1 MSDNNSFSGM
11 RLCGI
16 AEHLGAKL
24 TGDGDRHITGMATL
38 KKANAQQLSFLANP
52 KYARDMLTTQA
63 GAVIVSEAMSVKC
76 PVATL
81 VLADPYWGYARA
93 SRLFDRNPVKTQ
105 TGVHPSA
112 RVSDLAVIHPSA
124 SVGANAVI
132 ESGVHIGLRSVI
144 GAGCVVGDRV
154 RIGND
159 CLLYPH
165 VTLYHDVEIGDNVI
179 IQSGA
184 VIGSDGFGFA
194 PYQSRWEKIAQLGSV
209 RIGHRVEIGANT
221 TIDRGALDDTVI
233 GNDVI
238 IDNLVQIAHNVVIG
252 DGTAIAGTSA
262 VAGSTII
269 GRYCIIAGGV
279 GIAGHLEIA
288 DHVHIRGMSMVSKS
302 LKQAGSYSSGTGGA
316 VETSVWQKNAVN
328 FRRLSQ
334 MQNRLSVLETVLKK
348 NGQSKTDQVSALD
361 D

>member
-1 MSDNNSFSGM
+1 M
-11 RLCGI
+11 RLSEI

-24 TGDGDRHITGMATL
+24 TGDGDKCITGMATL
-38 KKANAQQLSFLANP
+38 KKANPQQLSFLSNS
-52 KYARDMLTTQA
+52 KYVQDMLTTQA
-63 GAVIVSEAMSVKC
+63 GAVIVSEAMSVEC

-81 VLADPYWGYARA
+81 VMADPYWGYARA
-93 SRLFDRNPVKTQ
+93 SRLFERNPVKTQ

-132 ESGVHIGLRSVI
+132 ESGAYIGLRSII
-144 GAGCVVGDRV
+144 GAGCVVGERV
-154 RIGND
+154 HIGND

-165 VTLYHDVEIGDNVI
+165 VTLYYDVEIGDNVI

-194 PYQSRWEKIAQLGSV
+194 PYQSRWEKIAQLGAV

-221 TIDRGALDDTVI
+221 TIDRGALDDTLI

-262 VAGSTII
+262 VAGSTTI
-269 GRYCIIAGGV
+269 GRYCTIAGGV
-279 GIAGHLEIA
+279 AIAGHLEIA
-288 DHVHIRGMSMVSKS
+288 DHVHIRGMSLVSKS
-302 LKQAGSYSSGTGGA
+302 LKRPGSYSSGTGGA
-316 VETSVWQKNAVN
+316 VETFVWQKNAVN

-334 MQNRLSVLETVLKK
+334 IYDRLSALETALKK
-348 NGQSKTDQVSALD
+348 TISSE
-361 D
+361 